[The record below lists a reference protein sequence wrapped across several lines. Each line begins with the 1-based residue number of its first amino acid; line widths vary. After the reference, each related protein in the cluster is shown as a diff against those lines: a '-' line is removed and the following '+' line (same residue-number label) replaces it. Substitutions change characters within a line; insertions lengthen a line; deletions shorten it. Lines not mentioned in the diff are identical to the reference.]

1 MRQVSERLFCL
12 APLLLLSVVLPG
24 CGLFHSPQPEPAL
37 PAPVSPVREFIIR
50 HTPGA
55 ADAVGTVSD
64 PEFGENIRIVLEQE
78 FLSAS
83 GQHCRRASLFSV
95 HGEVEVVIMCR
106 DDNGA
111 WSMAPRVWGQGL
123 SQR

>member
-1 MRQVSERLFCL
+1 MRLVSKRLLCL
-12 APLLLLSVVLPG
+12 APLLLLSVLLSG
-24 CGLFHSPQPEPAL
+24 CGLFRSSQPEPVP
-37 PAPVSPVREFIIR
+37 PAPPSPVREFIMK
-50 HTPGA
+50 HTPGS
-55 ADAVGTVSD
+55 ADSVGTVSD

-95 HGEVEVVIMCR
+95 HGEAEVVIMCR

-111 WSMAPRVWGQGL
+111 WTMAPRVWGQGL
-123 SQR
+123 SQQ